1 MLWSWAEKRF
11 VFFPQSEI
19 LNTPDSVGLSYE
31 DVYLETEDGLT
42 LHGWFVPVDP
52 WRVAISQTWLWFH
65 GNGGNVGTRVGQME
79 RARNLLGV
87 NQFIFDYRGY
97 GRSEG
102 RPSERGTYADARAAL
117 NYLKD
122 RPEINP
128 ERLVYFGHS
137 LGAAV
142 AIELAVEH
150 PPLGMA
156 LVAPFSSIH
165 DMARIA
171 LPIPFAGWAVS
182 GHYNSVKRIS
192 KAKTPLLILH
202 GEDDEIVP
210 HEQGVKLYQ
219 AGNRPKRFVT
229 LWGASHNDIQQTA
242 ADLMARALVEFRDGL
257 ATGDVAPGYTPLMIS
272 L

>member
-1 MLWSWAEKRF
+1 MDAAK
-11 VFFPQSEI
+11 
-19 LNTPDSVGLSYE
+19 G
-31 DVYLETEDGLT
+31 
-42 LHGWFVPVDP
+42 DP
-52 WRVAISQTWLWFH
+52 
-65 GNGGNVGTRVGQME
+65 
-79 RARNLLGV
+79 
-87 NQFIFDYRGY
+87 
-97 GRSEG
+97 RSG
-102 RPSERGTYADARAAL
+102 GTYADARAAL

-219 AGNRPKRFVT
+219 AGNRPKRVCHTLGGVT
-229 LWGASHNDIQQTA
+229 QRHTTDCSRPHGKGA
-242 ADLMARALVEFRDGL
+242 G
-257 ATGDVAPGYTPLMIS
+257 
-272 L
+272 